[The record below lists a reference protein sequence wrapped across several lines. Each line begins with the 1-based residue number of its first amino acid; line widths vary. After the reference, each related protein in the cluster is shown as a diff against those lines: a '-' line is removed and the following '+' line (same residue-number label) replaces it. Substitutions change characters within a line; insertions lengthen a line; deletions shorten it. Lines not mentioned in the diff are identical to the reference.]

1 MIFFIGFLCFM
12 GGFVIAGLTPRPA
25 SEHLTYPAM
34 VFVVV
39 LCYGGIIVMALSTI
53 AWLFTLTF

>member
-12 GGFVIAGLTPRPA
+12 GGFVIAGLTPMPA

-34 VFVVV
+34 VFVIV
-39 LCYGGIIVMALSTI
+39 LTYGGIIVMALSTI